1 MLWVYSFLSD
11 YYQTRW
17 IPIMIQATLG
27 LIPSIIM
34 IVWDVPLGAKY
45 FACKHDPPVLQD
57 MRSSNVIQSS

>member
-11 YYQTRW
+11 CFQTRW

-34 IVWDVPLGAKY
+34 IVWEVPSGAKY
-45 FACKHDPPVLQD
+45 FACKNDPYILQD
-57 MRSSNVIQSS
+57 MRSLNVTQSS

>member
-45 FACKHDPPVLQD
+45 FSCKHDPHVLQD